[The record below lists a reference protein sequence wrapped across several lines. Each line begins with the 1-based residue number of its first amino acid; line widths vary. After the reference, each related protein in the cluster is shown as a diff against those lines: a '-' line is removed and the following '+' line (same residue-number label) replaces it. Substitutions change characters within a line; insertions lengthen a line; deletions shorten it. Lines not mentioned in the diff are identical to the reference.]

1 MYSIIFSRKQ
11 ASIHLVLLDQQGEVC
26 KQGVFAD
33 SLELEI
39 TPSAMKDVIFH
50 FWKGMENEDFSFEID
65 EIEDIHQ
72 LMYPQ
77 DVGRFPLDIP
87 TLTRKKQAEKAQL
100 VHYEAIIYPFKQ
112 ALKEPF
118 VLLWTDEWCYAIDT
132 MDEASILQN
141 LPSSTYFYPH
151 GENQLGRV
159 SCIFGG
165 NEHDRHLKHLSEYF
179 GKDPMEFKKLT
190 YNFQLVRSLR
200 ERFPQAT
207 PDKTSLD
214 FLMDCPFVER
224 DLNAFKSF
232 EEAYNQF
239 ILDLVAQQV
248 ASLRLVWPNSPTRKL
263 VVAGKFAH
271 NELFMTGLAEAFFDK
286 IVFAAEKPFLPEIG
300 IWLKTKSHNAA
311 ILQEK
316 DLQLKRYF

>member
-11 ASIHLVLLDQQGEVC
+11 ASIHLVLLDNQGEIC

-33 SLELEI
+33 SLEEELKPAQIKE
-39 TPSAMKDVIFH
+39 VIFH
-50 FWKGMENEDFSFEID
+50 FWKGMENEDFLVDFEQ
-65 EIEDIHQ
+65 IEAVHQ
-72 LMYPQ
+72 LIYPQ

-87 TLTRKKQAEKAQL
+87 TLTRKKQTDKPQS
-100 VHYEAIIYPFKQ
+100 VHYEAIMHPFKY
-112 ALKEPF
+112 ALQEPF
-118 VLLWTDEWCYAIDT
+118 VLLWTDDWCYAIDT
-132 MDEASILQN
+132 VDEASILQD

-151 GENQLGRV
+151 SGSQLGKV

-200 ERFPQAT
+200 ERFTQAT

-239 ILDLVAQQV
+239 MLDLVAQQV
-248 ASLRLVWPNSPTRKL
+248 ASLRLIWPKTPTRKL
-263 VVAGKFAH
+263 IVAGKFAY

-286 IVFAAEKPFLPEIG
+286 MVFAAEKPFLPELG
-300 IWLKTKSHNAA
+300 IWLKEQKSPVSF
-311 ILQEK
+311 QEK
-316 DLQLKRYF
+316 DLRLKRYF

>member
-11 ASIHLVLLDQQGEVC
+11 GNIHLVLLDKHGEVSQ
-26 KQGVFAD
+26 QGVFID
-33 SLELEI
+33 SLEKEFK
-39 TPSAMKDVIFH
+39 PSLIKEVIFH
-50 FWKGMENEDFSFEID
+50 FWREKENTNFLVDFEEID
-65 EIEDIHQ
+65 SVHQ
-72 LMYPQ
+72 LIYPQ

-87 TLTRKKQAEKAQL
+87 TLTKKKSIEKSQL
-100 VHYEAIIYPFKQ
+100 VHYEAILYPFKYS
-112 ALKEPF
+112 LDEPF

-132 MDEASILQN
+132 VDEASILHD

-151 GENQLGRV
+151 TDSQLGRV

-200 ERFPQAT
+200 ERFKQAT

-248 ASLRLVWPNSPTRKL
+248 ASLRLIWPKTPTRKL
-263 VVAGKFAH
+263 VVAGKFAY

-286 IVFAAEKPFLPEIG
+286 VVFAAEKPFLPEIG
-300 IWLKTKSHNAA
+300 IWLKDKKNSIA
-311 ILQEK
+311 IQEK
-316 DLQLKRYF
+316 DLRLKRYF